1 MSRRRD
7 SIAALAFTIYV
18 VALLA
23 ISVPPAWLVLLLLPP
38 GRRSDLW
45 SKRWARWLIAAS
57 GCPLRV
63 SGADRV
69 PADRPV
75 VFVSNHSSYLD
86 SIVLMAAIPSAYRFV
101 VARRYA
107 AWPVVGT
114 AIRKARYI
122 TVDRRS
128 AATRAGSVA
137 LIETALR
144 DGSSVLIYPEGHRAR
159 GPHLEPFRAG
169 AFRAAAAAGR
179 ALVPITVRGTRTVM
193 LPGARLFRRGPI
205 DVTIHPPVAPAGTD
219 RREIARLREIVR
231 SDIQG
236 DLAAERSEPAI
247 KNAERGT
254 ANPEPPVSR

>member
-1 MSRRRD
+1 MRRQPER
-7 SIAALAFTIYV
+7 IAALAFTVYV

-57 GCPLRV
+57 GCRLRV
-63 SGADRV
+63 SGAAHV
-69 PADRPV
+69 PGDRPV
-75 VFVSNHSSYLD
+75 VFVSNHTSYLD

-128 AATRAGSVA
+128 AATSAGSVDV
-137 LIETALR
+137 IEAALR

-159 GPHLEPFRAG
+159 GPDLEPFRAG
-169 AFRAAAAAGR
+169 AFRAAVATGR
-179 ALVPITVRGTRTVM
+179 DVVPITVRGTRTVM
-193 LPGARLFRRGPI
+193 GPGARLFRRGPI
-205 DVTIHPPVAPAGTD
+205 DVIIHPAVAPSGTG
-219 RREIARLREIVR
+219 RREIGRLRDAAR
-231 SDIQG
+231 SDIECG
-236 DLAAERSEPAI
+236 LVLGRREP
-247 KNAERGT
+247 GT
-254 ANPEPPVSR
+254 ENPKPG

>member
-1 MSRRRD
+1 MRRQPER
-7 SIAALAFTIYV
+7 IAALAFTVYV

-57 GCPLRV
+57 GCRLRV
-63 SGADRV
+63 SGAAHV
-69 PADRPV
+69 PGDRPV
-75 VFVSNHSSYLD
+75 VFVSNHTSYLD

-128 AATRAGSVA
+128 AATRAGSVDV
-137 LIETALR
+137 IEAALR

-159 GPHLEPFRAG
+159 GPDLEPFRAG
-169 AFRAAAAAGR
+169 AFRAAVATGR
-179 ALVPITVRGTRTVM
+179 DVVPITVRGTRTVM
-193 LPGARLFRRGPI
+193 GPGARLFRRGPI
-205 DVTIHPPVAPAGTD
+205 DVIIHPAVAPSGTG
-219 RREIARLREIVR
+219 RREIGRLRDAAR
-231 SDIQG
+231 SDIECG
-236 DLAAERSEPAI
+236 LVFGRREPGTKNSEP
-247 KNAERGT
+247 G
-254 ANPEPPVSR
+254 